1 MVIGIVDPTWKR
13 EIVVMGKDGR
23 PFDIDI
29 FHGVQPLP
37 EDTEIIQYLINGKRR
52 RMLAE
57 VGVETARMANN
68 LIIESEILK
77 TGEVAIYGRKIG
89 EPEEN
94 EIVEIANNGPTKTT
108 TFQDPETKEM
118 KTVIKLDPREALIK
132 IIRRLNA

>member
-1 MVIGIVDPTWKR
+1 MIGIVDPTWKK
-13 EIVVMGKDGR
+13 EIHVFAKDGKEY
-23 PFDIDI
+23 DIDNY
-29 FHGVQPLP
+29 HGVEILP

-52 RMLAE
+52 RMVAG
-57 VGVETARMANN
+57 VGVEIARMADN
-68 LIIESEILK
+68 LIIESEILN